1 MGQPVRVSA
10 KISATSPGTVRYETN
25 RPLTGMGHRYYRSVE
40 DVKNVEDP
48 ADVLASRLFDRGGVD
63 FLHVYGNVA
72 TVDIAKGHDSKGIVE
87 IVTSLFT
94 HYGE

>member
-1 MGQPVRVSA
+1 M
-10 KISATSPGTVRYETN
+10 
-25 RPLTGMGHRYYRSVE
+25 E